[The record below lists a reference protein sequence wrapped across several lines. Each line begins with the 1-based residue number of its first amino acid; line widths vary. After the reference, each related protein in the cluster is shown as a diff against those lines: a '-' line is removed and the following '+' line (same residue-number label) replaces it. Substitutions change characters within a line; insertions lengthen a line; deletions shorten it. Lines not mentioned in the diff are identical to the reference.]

1 MKTRIYF
8 KEFEMLNCFH
18 YEEILIGQGI
28 RSLPG
33 WSLAVYLYVVD
44 GLLID
49 TGPESLRGPI
59 SKFFQQQNLEQVA
72 LTHIHEDHSGM
83 AAWLQRQMNVPIYL
97 HEKAIP
103 EAKRKGKYG
112 LYRRL
117 TWGKRPP
124 FDPQPMPERL
134 ITDKY
139 IFDVIDSPGHMRYHN
154 IFHETN
160 QGWLFTGDLYIG
172 TKPVGAGYDEN
183 MQDTIATIKKML
195 SLDFDTIFCAHSG
208 IVRDGKAMLQK
219 KLDFLLGVQ
228 DKVIALRQQGMDDHE
243 IDKRLYPRK
252 LPVTIVSRGEYSS
265 YNIVNTI

>member
-1 MKTRIYF
+1 MF
-8 KEFEMLNCFH
+8 NCIQ
-18 YEEILIGQGI
+18 YKDILIGQGV

-33 WSLAVYLYVVD
+33 WSLSVYLYVVD

-49 TGPESLRGPI
+49 AGPEILKGQI
-59 SKFFQQQNLEQVA
+59 SKFFQEKHIEQVA

-103 EAKRKGKYG
+103 EAKRKGKYQ
-112 LYRRL
+112 LYRHL
-117 TWGKRPP
+117 TWGKRPA

-134 ITDKY
+134 MTDKY
-139 IFDVIDSPGHMRYHN
+139 TFDVIDSPGHMRYHN
-154 IFHETN
+154 IFHEKN
-160 QGWLFTGDLYIG
+160 QGWLFTGDLYLG
-172 TKPVGAGYDEN
+172 TKPVGASCDEN
-183 MQDTIATIKKML
+183 MQDTIATIKEIL
-195 SLDFDTIFCAHSG
+195 TLDFDMIFCAHSG
-208 IVRDGKAMLQK
+208 MVQDGKAMFQK

-228 DKVIALRQQGMDDHE
+228 DKVNALRQRGLDDCE

-252 LPVTIVSRGEYSS
+252 PSVTIVSRGEWSS